1 LGVIDTLTAGFHIAV
16 RKPWLLLIPL
26 LLDLVLWAGP
36 KVSVVPLFDEIAG
49 LAVEALTAEALGADP
64 AAPAPQTPPSAGDRS
79 RLAAMEQLELMRAA
93 ITDYNLLSRL
103 ALNRLLVPSVAGI
116 RAIDPAADRVVN
128 VSTLGQGVGLAL
140 LLVGLGL
147 FVACAYWALLAQQV
161 RRERNDLAELGRQV
175 PMFWLRMIGVVGIVI
190 AVLLGLGAVS
200 MLIALAAQVFALLGA
215 AALTQ
220 VVMGLLMYAMWLL
233 VLWITFY
240 LFFVPQAVTLAEAPP
255 LTALKQSFII
265 VRTFFWRALVLF
277 VLVNIISTGLGY
289 LWALL
294 MTNMVGTVAAILA
307 NAFVGT
313 GLVAAMFIFFRDRII
328 ALHHAQLQLRA
339 TGAGSA

>member
-1 LGVIDTLTAGFHIAV
+1 LGVIDTLTAGFHVAV

-36 KVSVVPLFDEIAG
+36 KVSVVPLFDEVAG
-49 LAVEALTAEALGADP
+49 LTVEALSAGAGVGAAEAAPPPSLADP
-64 AAPAPQTPPSAGDRS
+64 S
-79 RLAAMEQLELMRAA
+79 RLAAMEQLDLLRAT
-93 ITDYNLLSRL
+93 ITDYNLLSLL
-103 ALNRLLVPSVAGI
+103 ALNRLLVPSVAGL
-116 RAIDPAADRVVN
+116 RAIDPAADRVVS
-128 VSTLGQGVGLAL
+128 VSTFGQGVGMAL

-175 PMFWLRMIGVVGIVI
+175 PVFWLRMIAVVGILI
-190 AVLLGLGAVS
+190 AVLLGLGAVG
-200 MLIALAAQVFALLGA
+200 MFVALAAQVFALLGA
-215 AALTQ
+215 VALTQ

-265 VRTFFWRALVLF
+265 VRTSFWRALVLF

-294 MTNMVGTVAAILA
+294 MTNMVGTVAAIVA

-339 TGAGSA
+339 TGAGPA

>member
-1 LGVIDTLTAGFHIAV
+1 MGVIDTLTAGFHVAV

-36 KVSVVPLFDEIAG
+36 KVSVVPLFDEVAG
-49 LAVEALTAEALGADP
+49 LTVEALSAGAGVGAAEAAPPPSLADP
-64 AAPAPQTPPSAGDRS
+64 S
-79 RLAAMEQLELMRAA
+79 RLAAMEQLDLLRAT
-93 ITDYNLLSRL
+93 ITDYNLLSLL
-103 ALNRLLVPSVAGI
+103 ALNRLLVPSVAGL
-116 RAIDPAADRVVN
+116 RAIDPAADRVVS
-128 VSTLGQGVGLAL
+128 VSTFGQGVGMAL

-175 PMFWLRMIGVVGIVI
+175 PVFWLRMIAVVGILI
-190 AVLLGLGAVS
+190 AVLLGLGAVG
-200 MLIALAAQVFALLGA
+200 MFVALAAQVFALLGA
-215 AALTQ
+215 VALTQ

-265 VRTFFWRALVLF
+265 VRTSFWRALVLF

-294 MTNMVGTVAAILA
+294 MTNMVGTVAAIVA

-339 TGAGSA
+339 TGAGPA